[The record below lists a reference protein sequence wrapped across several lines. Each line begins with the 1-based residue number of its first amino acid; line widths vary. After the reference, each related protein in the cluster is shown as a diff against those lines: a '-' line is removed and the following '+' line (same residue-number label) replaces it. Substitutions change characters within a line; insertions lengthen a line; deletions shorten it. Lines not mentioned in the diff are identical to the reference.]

1 MTKDKPQKIKLLTIM
16 DYLQRETDEQHPVSR
31 QELCRKLNAMGIPSN
46 PRTLSLDIGVL
57 NDAGYEIMEEQVG
70 REKFYYVEDRNFS
83 VPELKVMIDAIEA
96 VSFIS
101 EERTAEIVDKIASL
115 GGMHQAE
122 LLKKNLVCFNT
133 RKHRNSHALFA
144 VDAIED
150 AISRKKMIAFR
161 YFDLNENR
169 ERVYRTN
176 EDGELHQYCVEPV
189 SLVFYEDNY
198 YLIAY
203 SKRHPGTTAN
213 YRVDRM
219 AQVSVIDGADISKEA
234 ITRIDQVAKYT
245 KQAFKMYSGETQ
257 TVVLEFERPLIG
269 PVYDKFGEEI
279 RMMPSANGRL
289 LATVDVQVSPTFFG
303 WLAQFGEKMQI
314 ISPAGVREQYLA
326 HIGKILQGSKEKK

>member
-16 DYLQRETDEQHPVSR
+16 DYLQRETDEGHPVSR
-31 QELCRKLNAMGIPSN
+31 QTLCRKLNEMGIPSN

-101 EERTAEIVDKIASL
+101 EERTGEIVDKIASL
-115 GGMHQAE
+115 GGIHQAE
-122 LLKKNLVCFNT
+122 LLKGNMVCFNT
-133 RKHRNSHALFA
+133 RKHKDSRALFA
-144 VDAIED
+144 VDAVEE
-150 AISRKKMIAFR
+150 AISRKKMIRFN

-169 ERVYRTN
+169 ERIYRTDD
-176 EDGELHQYCVEPV
+176 EDGEIKEYCVEPV
-189 SLVFYEDNY
+189 ALVFYEDNY
-198 YLIAY
+198 YLVAY

-213 YRVDRM
+213 YRIDRM
-219 AQVSVIDGADISKEA
+219 AQVSVVGDSEISKEA
-234 ITRIDQVAKYT
+234 IQKINQVAKYT

-279 RMMPSANGRL
+279 RMMPSANDRL
-289 LATVDVQVSPTFFG
+289 LATVEVQVSPTFFG
-303 WLAQFGEKMQI
+303 WLAQFGSKMRVVTPD
-314 ISPAGVREQYLA
+314 SVKDQYRA
-326 HIGKILQGSKEKK
+326 HIEKILQGNEK